1 MSEYSPSKEALAEKE
16 CLYQETEHVLLGGK
30 EKYRF
35 PKEMERRLAAL
46 LDIHNVSE
54 IIDCKGKIIIPGFID
69 THAHA
74 PQYAFTGTGMNLPL
88 LQWLNTYTFP
98 CEAKFKDMKFAA
110 EVYQKSVARHLK
122 NGTTTCS
129 YFATLHLEASKLL
142 VDIIHEQGQR
152 AYVGKVSMDR
162 NSPDYYMESTED
174 GIQHAKDFVHYCFEK
189 ETLELNEKLAPFVS
203 HSACASSFSPSSIHQ
218 HENDSK
224 GNLDISQH
232 STKTVD
238 SSTNIECSVKLNRVL
253 SKKDLLSMAP
263 LERRLSLV
271 DLDYQ
276 SSSLMQ
282 GERGYNDNGSY
293 RPEDGSGESN
303 TESSLSFEADE
314 DSRRVDAE
322 FGDHH
327 HNYKIDYCDEDN
339 DYYQK
344 KISKSLRSSP
354 PLGQSADDVTII
366 NDTFTYLN
374 ASTFMYQ
381 IS

>member
-1 MSEYSPSKEALAEKE
+1 M
-16 CLYQETEHVLLGGK
+16 G
-30 EKYRF
+30 
-35 PKEMERRLAAL
+35 
-46 LDIHNVSE
+46 
-54 IIDCKGKIIIPGFID
+54 
-69 THAHA
+69 
-74 PQYAFTGTGMNLPL
+74 
-88 LQWLNTYTFP
+88 
-98 CEAKFKDMKFAA
+98 
-110 EVYQKSVARHLK
+110 
-122 NGTTTCS
+122 
-129 YFATLHLEASKLL
+129 
-142 VDIIHEQGQR
+142 
-152 AYVGKVSMDR
+152 
-162 NSPDYYMESTED
+162 
-174 GIQHAKDFVHYCFEK
+174 K

-303 TESSLSFEADE
+303 TESSLSLEADE

-339 DYYQK
+339 YYYQK

-374 ASTFMYQ
+374 ASTSYVSSNSLNDYTKTIDNHQYQ
-381 IS
+381 YGNGTGNETDHYRDGEEKSINININSMSTPTFPGILT